1 MKRSLM
7 NILMACLI
15 LSTTSSVQ
23 ASVFELTQTL
33 HATAEEKTAT
43 QTRSVDS
50 LAPYYLV
57 YGFEVSKSAGLGD
70 VFEVEGAFGVEFHFK
85 KVEKP

>member
-1 MKRSLM
+1 MT
-7 NILMACLI
+7 CLI
-15 LSTTSSVQ
+15 LSSTSSLY
-23 ASVFELTQTL
+23 ASVFDLTQTL
-33 HATAEEKTAT
+33 LATSAEKATT
-43 QTRSVDS
+43 QTRTIDS